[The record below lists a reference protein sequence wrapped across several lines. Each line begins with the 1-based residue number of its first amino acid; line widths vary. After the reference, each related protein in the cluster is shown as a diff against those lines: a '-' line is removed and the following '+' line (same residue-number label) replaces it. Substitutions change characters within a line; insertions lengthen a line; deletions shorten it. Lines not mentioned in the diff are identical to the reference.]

1 MGRVSLFFVYYFL
14 PKRPLIS
21 TLLSH
26 FLLLPRAKQR
36 LICYSDI
43 FENLHGSITVA
54 YGIVIM
60 FNFVDPV
67 FVCWKANPSIYLQSL
82 FSQVS
87 LA

>member
-1 MGRVSLFFVYYFL
+1 MGRGSLFFIYYFL
-14 PKRPLIS
+14 PKHPLLS

-26 FLLLPRAKQR
+26 FLCLARAKQR

-43 FENLHGSITVA
+43 SENLHGSITVA
-54 YGIVIM
+54 CGIVIM

-87 LA
+87 VA